1 MEMPE
6 EDDGVDTKC
15 AENRIISIDC
25 RRLDRDSC
33 QCDNSSGIPPS
44 TTTLL
49 SKVLHA
55 QSHFQ

>member
-15 AENRIISIDC
+15 AENRIISIGC

-33 QCDNSSGIPPS
+33 QCDNSSATAFHYYP
-44 TTTLL
+44 L
-49 SKVLHA
+49 K
-55 QSHFQ
+55 

>member
-15 AENRIISIDC
+15 AENRSISIDC

-55 QSHFQ
+55 